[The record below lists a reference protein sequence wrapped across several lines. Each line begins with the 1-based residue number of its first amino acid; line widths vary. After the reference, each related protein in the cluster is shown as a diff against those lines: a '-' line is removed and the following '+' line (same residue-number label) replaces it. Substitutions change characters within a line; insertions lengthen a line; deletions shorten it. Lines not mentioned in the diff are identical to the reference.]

1 MSRLESDRLRL
12 RQWQA
17 ADLPAFAEMGAD
29 PVVMEHFPARLD
41 RERSDALAL
50 RFKAMIDDR
59 GWGVWALERK
69 AGGEFIGFVG
79 LNIPSDELPFSP
91 CVEIAWRLA
100 QGYWHQGYASEA
112 ARVALRFGFVELN
125 LEEIVAFTSLGNLR
139 SQAVMARLGMRRSPE
154 NFQHPAL
161 PEGHP
166 LREHCLYRLARGEWR
181 AFSSR

>member
-50 RFKAMIDDR
+50 RFKTMIDER

-91 CVEIAWRLA
+91 CVEIAWCLA

-112 ARVALRFGFVELN
+112 ARVALRFGFVELD

>member
-181 AFSSR
+181 AFPSR

>member
-139 SQAVMARLGMRRSPE
+139 SQAVMARLGMRRSAE
-154 NFQHPAL
+154 NFQHLAL

>member
-112 ARVALRFGFVELN
+112 ARVALRFGFVELD

>member
-112 ARVALRFGFVELN
+112 ARVALRFGFVELD

-166 LREHCLYRLARGEWR
+166 LREHCLYRLARGDWR
-181 AFSSR
+181 AFPSR

>member
-112 ARVALRFGFVELN
+112 ARVALRFGFVELD

-139 SQAVMARLGMRRSPE
+139 SQAVMVRLGMRRSPE

-181 AFSSR
+181 AFPSR

>member
-50 RFKAMIDDR
+50 RFKTMIDER

-112 ARVALRFGFVELN
+112 ARVALRFGFVELD

-139 SQAVMARLGMRRSPE
+139 SQVVMVRLGMRRSPE

>member
-112 ARVALRFGFVELN
+112 ARVALRFGFVELD

-161 PEGHP
+161 PEGHS
-166 LREHCLYRLARGEWR
+166 LREHCLYRLARGDWR

>member
-50 RFKAMIDDR
+50 RFKTMIDER

-112 ARVALRFGFVELN
+112 ARVALRFGFVELD

-166 LREHCLYRLARGEWR
+166 LRDHCLYRLARGEWR
-181 AFSSR
+181 AFPSR

>member
-50 RFKAMIDDR
+50 RFKTMIDER

-112 ARVALRFGFVELN
+112 ARVALRFGFVELD

-166 LREHCLYRLARGEWR
+166 LREHCLYRLARGDWR

>member
-50 RFKAMIDDR
+50 RFKTMIDER

-112 ARVALRFGFVELN
+112 ARVALRFGFVELD

>member
-112 ARVALRFGFVELN
+112 ARVALRFGFVELD

-181 AFSSR
+181 AFPSR

>member
-112 ARVALRFGFVELN
+112 ARVALRFGFVELD

-166 LREHCLYRLARGEWR
+166 LREHCLFRLARGDWR

>member
-50 RFKAMIDDR
+50 RFKTMIDER

-112 ARVALRFGFVELN
+112 ARVALRFGFVELD

-139 SQAVMARLGMRRSPE
+139 SQVVMVRLGMRRSPE

-166 LREHCLYRLARGEWR
+166 LREHCLYRIARGDWR
-181 AFSSR
+181 AFPSR

>member
-17 ADLPAFAEMGAD
+17 ADLPAFAEKGAD

-112 ARVALRFGFVELN
+112 ARVALRFGFVELD

>member
-100 QGYWHQGYASEA
+100 QGYWYQGYASGA
-112 ARVALRFGFVELN
+112 ARVALRFGFVELD

>member
-50 RFKAMIDDR
+50 RFKTMIDER

-112 ARVALRFGFVELN
+112 ARVALRFGFVELD

-181 AFSSR
+181 AFPSR

>member
-1 MSRLESDRLRL
+1 MSRLESDSLRL

-112 ARVALRFGFVELN
+112 ARVALRFGFVELD

-166 LREHCLYRLARGEWR
+166 LREHCLYRIARGDWR
-181 AFSSR
+181 AFPSR

>member
-50 RFKAMIDDR
+50 RVKAMIDDR

-112 ARVALRFGFVELN
+112 ARVALRFGFVELD

-139 SQAVMARLGMRRSPE
+139 SQAVMVRLGMRRSPE

>member
-50 RFKAMIDDR
+50 RFKTMIDER

-112 ARVALRFGFVELN
+112 ARVALRFGFVELD

-166 LREHCLYRLARGEWR
+166 LREHCLYRIARGDWR
-181 AFSSR
+181 AFPSR

>member
-112 ARVALRFGFVELN
+112 ARVALRFGFVELD

-166 LREHCLYRLARGEWR
+166 LREHCLCRLARGEWR

>member
-112 ARVALRFGFVELN
+112 ARVALRFGFVELD

-166 LREHCLYRLARGEWR
+166 LREHCLYRLARGDWR

>member
-112 ARVALRFGFVELN
+112 ARVALRFGFVELD

-139 SQAVMARLGMRRSPE
+139 SQVVMVRLGMRRSPE

-181 AFSSR
+181 AFPSR

>member
-100 QGYWHQGYASEA
+100 QG
-112 ARVALRFGFVELN
+112 
-125 LEEIVAFTSLGNLR
+125 
-139 SQAVMARLGMRRSPE
+139 
-154 NFQHPAL
+154 
-161 PEGHP
+161 
-166 LREHCLYRLARGEWR
+166 
-181 AFSSR
+181 

>member
-112 ARVALRFGFVELN
+112 ARVALRFGFVELD

-139 SQAVMARLGMRRSPE
+139 SQVVMVRLGMRRSPE